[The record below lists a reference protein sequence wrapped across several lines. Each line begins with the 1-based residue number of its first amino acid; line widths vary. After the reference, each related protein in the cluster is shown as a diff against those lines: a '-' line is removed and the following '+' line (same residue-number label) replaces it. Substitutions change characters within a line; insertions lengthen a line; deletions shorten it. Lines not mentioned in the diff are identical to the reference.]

1 MRGPVGAVQNECA
14 TRLSD
19 GGAVSFG
26 GGSWTADLGHRPPL
40 RAVEPKDAYACSFR
54 DRNKART
61 VAVLELPP
69 VDLPELVVKI
79 AIAAHARNKI

>member
-1 MRGPVGAVQNECA
+1 VLSKTSARHDLAMEGLFPLVEAVGQ
-14 TRLSD
+14 LI
-19 GGAVSFG
+19 
-26 GGSWTADLGHRPPL
+26 LHRPPL
-40 RAVEPKDAYACSFR
+40 LAVEPKDAYACSFR
-54 DRNKART
+54 DGNKART